1 MKKYIPEVDAFEFKA
16 KLIARKLKQFA
27 VDYKKDYMDIKILSD
42 FLAIEPKEMNSMVY
56 YLKRGEFIETDTE
69 KSHIKLT
76 EYGSMVYCD
85 NNNGGFAPIIC

>member
-27 VDYKKDYMDIKILSD
+27 IDYKKDYMDIKILSD
-42 FLAIEPKEMNSMVY
+42 FLAIEPTEMNSMVY

-69 KSHIKLT
+69 KSTLSSPSTAAWSTVITTTGVLLQ
-76 EYGSMVYCD
+76 
-85 NNNGGFAPIIC
+85 